1 MSQSESAFATRI
13 VCDDFSACVFC
24 FCDFLV
30 CFVRIRS
37 FGQTPRH
44 RRDSKKRT
52 PRHAARMTTH
62 SRAASN
68 SRMRARTKVGI
79 SRFFVFSLNAR
90 WGLCAS
96 WVL

>member
-1 MSQSESAFATRI
+1 MIQHERAVNFDFHTG
-13 VCDDFSACVFC
+13 DDFSAAK
-24 FCDFLV
+24 
-30 CFVRIRS
+30 I
-37 FGQTPRH
+37 
-44 RRDSKKRT
+44 
-52 PRHAARMTTH
+52 TTQ